1 MSREGILIL
10 IQHSAEILLH
20 RMARI
25 EAGNLEATTAL
36 IARERGATMIEKA
49 IERLDAPVS
58 AEAEPT
64 HQIDK
69 SA

>member
-1 MSREGILIL
+1 
-10 IQHSAEILLH
+10 
-20 RMARI
+20 MARI

-36 IARERGATMIEKA
+36 IARERGAMMIEKA

-58 AEAEPT
+58 AKAEPT

>member
-1 MSREGILIL
+1 ML
-10 IQHSAEILLH
+10 IQHSPEILFH

-25 EAGNLEATTAL
+25 EAGSLEATAAL
-36 IARERGATMIEKA
+36 IARERGAMMIEKTIA
-49 IERLDAPVS
+49 RLDAPVE
-58 AEAEPT
+58 AEAEAT

>member
-1 MSREGILIL
+1 MLIR
-10 IQHSAEILLH
+10 HSPEILFH

-25 EAGNLEATTAL
+25 EAGSLEATAAL
-36 IARERGATMIEKA
+36 IARERGAMMIDKTIA
-49 IERLDAPVS
+49 RLDAPVG
-58 AEAEPT
+58 AETEAT

>member
-1 MSREGILIL
+1 MLIR
-10 IQHSAEILLH
+10 HSPEILLH

-25 EAGNLEATTAL
+25 GAGSLEATAAL
-36 IARERGATMIEKA
+36 IARERGAMMIEKTIA
-49 IERLDAPVS
+49 RLDAPVG
-58 AEAEPT
+58 AEAEAT